1 MDGGKRQKSDP
12 GRGLNVFLSSGFGGL
27 MGLMVSVAAPGAF
40 TGNVVTR
47 YVVSIILS
55 TVAEIEIADRG

>member
-1 MDGGKRQKSDP
+1 
-12 GRGLNVFLSSGFGGL
+12 

-40 TGNVVTR
+40 TGNVVTG

-55 TVAEIEIADRG
+55 TVAEIEIVDRG